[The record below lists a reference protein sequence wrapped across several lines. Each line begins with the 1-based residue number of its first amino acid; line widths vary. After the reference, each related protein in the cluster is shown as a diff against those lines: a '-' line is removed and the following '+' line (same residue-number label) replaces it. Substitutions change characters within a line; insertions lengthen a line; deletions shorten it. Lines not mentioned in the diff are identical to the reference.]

1 MRTFPGAQQF
11 LLLGF
16 LCLACVSPLHADTG
30 PVRWIK
36 QDGSSGNRF
45 GTWETG
51 EGYARIWLN
60 GSTKMIDLVINQP
73 IARDERSITFQ
84 YFGIETRGNSNQTSW
99 YRTAEGQIV
108 IDLTRAS
115 PTTIDANIRKTHRIT
130 THVSGTERHPYRDNW
145 HAIRF
150 ENFNSP

>member
-1 MRTFPGAQQF
+1 MRTFPEAKRF

-16 LCLACVSPLHADTG
+16 LCLACVSPLQADTG

-51 EGYARIWLN
+51 DGYARIWLN
-60 GSTKMIDLVINQP
+60 GSTKMIDVVISQP

-84 YFGIETRGNSNQTSW
+84 YFGIETRGNSDQTSW
-99 YRTAEGQIV
+99 YRTAEGQLV

-115 PTTIDANIRKTHRIT
+115 PTTIDASIRKTHRIT
-130 THVSGTERHPYRDNW
+130 TYVSGTERHTYRDIW
-145 HAIRF
+145 RAIRF
-150 ENFNSP
+150 ENLNAP